1 MADIKRVTKVVDWLI
16 FEKIVKSRKDL
27 ALKMGYTESSM
38 SQILNQKVPLS
49 EKFIKNL
56 SILDNRI
63 NIDWLLG
70 NEGDMLKEGKGYME
84 IGESG
89 TSPILNEYQE
99 NYNTKGRLE
108 TIPLVEDIKATCG
121 TPDGFSVAIKKDD
134 CTPIII
140 PGLNGEFAIR
150 AKGRS
155 MINRKNPE
163 KSINENNI
171 IVCNRWTSRSY
182 IRWGEVYA
190 LATNDGVVVKQV
202 VPSEQEG
209 YVRCV
214 SFNEEEGYK
223 AFELPV
229 LEISDWAIVVGVVNI
244 ALFA

>member
-1 MADIKRVTKVVDWLI
+1 MKETVKERLILFIKSI
-16 FEKIVKSRKDL
+16 NIGQGAFEKAVGLSN
-27 ALKMGYTESSM
+27 GYINNITKGIGADKL
-38 SQILNQKVPLS
+38 QKIICKYPQLNQT
-49 EKFIKNL
+49 
-56 SILDNRI
+56 
-63 NIDWLLG
+63 WLLTG
-70 NEGDMLKEGKGYME
+70 EGEMLKEG
-84 IGESG
+84 GE
-89 TSPILNEYQE
+89 NEAGIKMIEERYAE
-99 NYNTKGRLE
+99 A
-108 TIPLVEDIKATCG
+108 IPLVEDIKATCG